1 MEVLNAK
8 HQCQISLKSVPPT
21 PRKRKLILD
30 LDDEEEEEEEN
41 VKVLPKE
48 SDDVSNQKTRLSR
61 SSCIARGLTTLTRP
75 QSVTTKKESSAENS
89 RTPVRKPMK
98 RQNVKDLSACYS
110 SSNRCI
116 LSKKRHCSVS
126 SSRLAYDSADDEYS
140 AGYKPLEVSKWQ
152 SKKVRGRS
160 RNKNIYESKSMRRR
174 RECKTE
180 DEWDESEEK
189 HRSSVARNC
198 IQNKQVEN
206 MDNQRSLKRSCVAS
220 KKFLESEFILCD
232 WIDDEEDVVS
242 LIDTRMEDSDTI
254 NTDVMKAKISFR
266 HDASSKSFAS
276 DLSSSSA
283 SSCSSISKTKKNT
296 IQKSVTTNKKV
307 NQKNFVECHQCLRVD
322 RRIVVPCTKC
332 KERFYCIH
340 CIKRWYPTLSEEGV
354 AEICPFCRRNC
365 NCNSC
370 LHSTSMIKTSK
381 RDLTDHE
388 KIQHLHYLI
397 SELLPY
403 VESIHQEQIEEIK
416 MEATIQGVPSSSID
430 VKPTTWSGDERIYC
444 NHCSTSIVD
453 LHRSCPKCSYE
464 LCLNCCR
471 EIRSGQLPGACNRAV
486 FRYVDRGFDYM
497 HGGDPLPESL
507 HTETLNRDSG
517 MHINW
522 AASNNGILCAPIE
535 LGGCASSNL
544 ELKCL
549 LPKHWISTL
558 QRRAEKITSRCN
570 FIEANF
576 QPTLC
581 DGDPENLLTAA
592 SREGSEDNCLYCPD
606 SKYILD
612 EKSLL
617 RFRGHWAKGEPVIVK
632 NVLEQTSG
640 LSWEPLVMWRAL
652 CELTDGPINSRM
664 SDVKF
669 IDCLAGCE
677 VEISTRKFFQGYLE
691 GRTYENMWPEMLKL
705 KDFPPSDK
713 FENLLPR
720 HCDEFIRALP
730 FQEYTDPRAG
740 FLNLA
745 VKLPENIIKPDLGP
759 KTYIAYGA
767 VEELGRGDSVT
778 KLHCDM
784 SDAVNILTH
793 TADVALSYEQ
803 CQAIELLKKK
813 HKAQDEEE
821 RRAHKINENPCDIGL
836 DNYKEKGDFDVIEK
850 GTCFSHDELQ
860 TESSISGLSPENHSE
875 NVSGALWDI
884 FRREDVPKLK
894 DYLFKHS
901 DEFRHTFCCPVE
913 QVIHPIHDQTFYL
926 TSEHKNKLKKEFG
939 IEPWTFEQKLGEAVF
954 IPAGC
959 PHQVRN
965 LKSCTKVAVDFVSP
979 ENLHECIRLT
989 EEFRKLPK
997 DHRAREDKLE
1007 VKKMIL
1013 HAVNQAV
1020 DDLEKLMALEDDTH
1034 WNEDFHQ

>member
-1 MEVLNAK
+1 MSPGPLITGLSAMCGSKSRDVPELVRDSNSPPWGSEPRSSPPLPTELCLYIGRMEVLNAK
-8 HQCQISLKSVPPT
+8 QQCHSRFTNNGKPKISLKSVPPT
-21 PRKRKLILD
+21 PKKRKLILD

-48 SDDVSNQKTRLSR
+48 SEDVSNQKSRLSG
-61 SSCIARGLTTLTRP
+61 SSCIALGLTMLTRP
-75 QSVTTKKESSAENS
+75 QSVTTKKESSSENS

-98 RQNVKDLSACYS
+98 LQNVKDLSACYS

-140 AGYKPLEVSKWQ
+140 AGYSPLEVSKWQ
-152 SKKVRGRS
+152 SRKVRGRS
-160 RNKNIYESKSMRRR
+160 RKNKIYDSKSMRRK
-174 RECKTE
+174 RECETE

-189 HRSSVARNC
+189 HRSVARNC

-206 MDNQRSLKRSCVAS
+206 MDNQRSLRRSSVAS

-242 LIDTRMEDSDTI
+242 LIDTRMEDNDKI
-254 NTDVMKAKISFR
+254 DTDVMKAKISFR

-276 DLSSSSA
+276 DLSSSST
-283 SSCSSISKTKKNT
+283 SSCSSISKIKKNS
-296 IQKSVTTNKKV
+296 IQKSVATNK
-307 NQKNFVECHQCLRVD
+307 
-322 RRIVVPCTKC
+322 
-332 KERFYCIH
+332 
-340 CIKRWYPTLSEEGV
+340 
-354 AEICPFCRRNC
+354 
-365 NCNSC
+365 
-370 LHSTSMIKTSK
+370 KTSK
-381 RDLTDHE
+381 RDLTDYE

-403 VESIHQEQIEEIK
+403 VESVHQEQIEEIK
-416 MEATIQGVPSSSID
+416 MEATIQGVPSSSVD

-471 EIRSGQLPGACNRAV
+471 EIRSGQLPGACNRSI
-486 FRYVDRGFDYM
+486 FRYMDRGLDYM
-497 HGGDPLPESL
+497 HGGDPLPKSL
-507 HTETLNRDSG
+507 HTETLNKDSG

-522 AASNNGILCAPIE
+522 AASNKGILCAPIE

-558 QRRAEKITSRCN
+558 LRRAEKIMIRCN

-581 DGDPENLLTAA
+581 DGDPENVLSAA

-606 SKYILD
+606 SKDILD

-652 CELTDGPINSRM
+652 SELTDGPISSRM

-713 FENLLPR
+713 FEDLLPR

-745 VKLPENIIKPDLGP
+745 VKLPENIIKPDMGP

-793 TADVALSYEQ
+793 TANVALSYEQ
-803 CQAIELLKKK
+803 FQAIELLKKK

-821 RRAHKINENPCDIGL
+821 RRAQKINENPCEIGL

-850 GTCFSHDELQ
+850 GTFLSHDELQ
-860 TESSISGLSPENHSE
+860 TESSISGLSPENHSV
-875 NVSGALWDI
+875 NVGGALWDI
-884 FRREDVPKLK
+884 FRREDVPKLN

-1020 DDLEKLMALEDDTH
+1020 DDLEKLIALEDDTH
-1034 WNEDFHQ
+1034 WNEDCHQ